1 MLDRKILL
9 GTTMI
14 AGVAALVAAV
24 PSVSFAQTTP
34 PAATAADDDDD
45 DGTEVEALVVT
56 GSRIKRTEFTS
67 SAPIQVITAESST
80 LEGLVDTTEILQQ
93 SSLASGSFQ
102 VNNQLTGFVTTG
114 GPGANTVSLRGLGA
128 TRTLVLLNGRRVG
141 PAGTRGTVGPVDLNV
156 IPQGIVERFEI
167 LKDGASSIYG
177 SDAVAGVI
185 NIITKSNFDGIE
197 ASAYANQSFDGGGES
212 YRINASWGKT
222 FDRGF
227 INASVDWYKQEVL
240 RRGDREDT
248 SCAKDLFNYPGG
260 GGADYANTDPSQGA
274 DDTFKCYN
282 MVQRT
287 ITTAAFGRLI
297 YPDAGVTYPTVAQ
310 GNSGGYYLNTIGTTS
325 PSGGTRPTYLQGGN
339 LPVPF
344 GLVRQARS
352 GFPATFP
359 YAHFD
364 NADWQRASILSPV
377 ERTSLFVTGG
387 FDITPTTELYGE
399 LLMNRRESVQY
410 GVRQLFPAFSNANPN
425 VPAGWNVGLQQT
437 LASATATYQ
446 PIIPLP
452 SNRDQTVDY
461 WRGVVGLRGDF
472 GALLE
477 GWDWDI
483 FYQYSKSSAKYGADI
498 IYNDAVVA
506 TTGALACNPAALVA
520 VSGRDCAT
528 MPGGI
533 PWLSER
539 ILNGQFND
547 AERAFL
553 FKHEYGQTD
562 YTQSTVEGSVSGDL
576 FSLPAGPVGAAF
588 GFSWRRDEIDD
599 KPGQNERGCLS
610 STPASVLCGGGNL
623 WGSTSAGRTAGS
635 DTVQE
640 FFGELEVP
648 VIKGLP
654 GIESLDLQIS
664 GRYTDYA
671 SYGSDSTHKYGLNWQ
686 ITPSWR
692 IRATDGTSFRAP
704 ALYELYL
711 ANQTGFLGQTS
722 VDPCI
727 LYETS
732 ANPYIPIN
740 CAAAGVPLNYTGA
753 GTSSATIIT
762 GGGAG
767 VLKAETS
774 NAKTLGVIWTPEFLD
789 VSVAVDYF
797 EIQLNNEIRQFG
809 AANIAFQC
817 YSSPNPATS
826 PYCTL
831 LNGGVA
837 PYRNTPLTP
846 GPNSGPNAIQT
857 IQNSYVNVAEQ
868 INRGMDLTI
877 RYRHEFDFGR
887 LTVDGQF
894 TWQFQDDVQLLG
906 SSAIEDYNG
915 STFLYDGPDFS
926 GQINTRFDRGDWTFN
941 WSIDMLGKGSD
952 TEVFK
957 GDTFRS
963 ATYLTQCR
971 RTTDNVTGLC
981 TALLGSGPLSITDG
995 TSIYNA
1001 GTSLSPFVY
1010 YKQYTEFYVTHDLSV
1025 RRKFNDWTFSAGV
1038 QNVFDERPPSQS
1050 AGQFRVGTAALNGY
1064 DVIGRRAFF
1073 LVSKKW

>member
-14 AGVAALVAAV
+14 AGVAALAVAM
-24 PSVSFAQTTP
+24 PSASFAQTTP
-34 PAATAADDDDD
+34 APASTTTTAADDDDD
-45 DGTEVEALVVT
+45 TEVEALVVT

-197 ASAYANQSFDGGGES
+197 ASASANQSFDGGGES

-222 FDRGF
+222 FDRGY
-227 INASVDWYKQEVL
+227 INASIDWYKQEVL
-240 RRGDREDT
+240 HRGDRDDT
-248 SCAKDLFNYPGG
+248 SCAKDMVKTAANGTFW
-260 GGADYANTDPSQGA
+260 DYANTDPSQA
-274 DDTFKCYN
+274 ASDTFKCYN
-282 MVQRT
+282 QVQRT
-287 ITTAAFGRLI
+287 FTTTNFGRLI
-297 YPDAGVTYPTVAQ
+297 YVDPGVAYPTALQ
-310 GNSGGYYLNTIGTTS
+310 GNSGGTNNALGLFGS
-325 PSGGTRPTYLQGGN
+325 RPI
-339 LPVPF
+339 PIA
-344 GLVRQARS
+344 GLARQARS
-352 GFPATFP
+352 GYPLTYP
-359 YAHFD
+359 YGHFD
-364 NADWQRASILSPV
+364 SGPWQRASILSPV
-377 ERTSLFVTGG
+377 ERTSFFATAG
-387 FDITPTTELYGE
+387 FDITPNTELYGE
-399 LLMNRRESVQY
+399 LLMNRRESIQY
-410 GVRQLFPAFSNANPN
+410 GARQLFPAVNVANVN
-425 VPAGWNVGLQQT
+425 VPAGWAALLQQT
-437 LASATATYQ
+437 ASWQ

-452 SNRDQTVDY
+452 SDRDQTVDY

-472 GALLE
+472 GAMLE

-483 FYQYSKSSAKYGADI
+483 FYQYSDSSAKYGTDI
-498 IYNDAVVA
+498 IYNDAVLA
-506 TTGALACNPAALVA
+506 TTGAAACNGAALLA
-520 VSGRDCAT
+520 VSGRSCTNLAA
-528 MPGGI
+528 GI
-533 PWLSER
+533 PWLDSR
-539 ILNGQFND
+539 ILNGNFNA
-547 AERAFL
+547 AERDFL
-553 FKHEYGQTD
+553 FTHEYGQTD
-562 YTQSTVEGSVSGDL
+562 YTQETVEGSVSGDL

-588 GFSWRRDEIDD
+588 GFSWRHDEIDD
-599 KPGQNERGCLS
+599 KPGQNERGCASNL
-610 STPASVLCGGGNL
+610 PASTLCGGGNL
-623 WGSTSAGRTAGS
+623 WGSTSAGRTAGG
-635 DTVQE
+635 DTVKE
-640 FFGELEVP
+640 LFGELEVP
-648 VIKGLP
+648 LIKGLP
-654 GIESLDLQIS
+654 GIESLDLQVS
-664 GRYTDYA
+664 GRYTDYD
-671 SYGSDSTHKYGLNWQ
+671 SYGSDSTHKLGLNWQ

-711 ANQTGFLGQTS
+711 ANQTGFLGQAS
-722 VDPCI
+722 IDPCI
-727 LYETS
+727 LWETS
-732 ANPYIPIN
+732 SNPLIQAN
-740 CAAAGVPLNYTGA
+740 CAAAGVPLNYNAA

-774 NAKTLGVIWTPEFLD
+774 EAKTVGLIWTPEFIDL
-789 VSVAVDYF
+789 SVAIDYF

-817 YSSPNPATS
+817 YSAANPATS
-826 PYCTL
+826 AYCTL
-831 LNGGVA
+831 LQ
-837 PYRNTPLTP
+837 RNTPATP
-846 GPNSGPNAIQT
+846 LPNSGPNAIQFVE
-857 IQNSYVNVAEQ
+857 NSYVNVAEQ

-877 RYRHEFDFGR
+877 RYQHEFDFGR

-906 SSAIEDYNG
+906 ASATEDYNG
-915 STFLYDGPDFS
+915 STFNFDGPDFT
-926 GQINTRFDRGDWTFN
+926 GQINTRFDHGDWTFN

-952 TEVFK
+952 TENFNT
-957 GDTFRS
+957 DLFRS

-971 RTTDNVTGLC
+971 RTTDNVVGLC
-981 TALLGSGPLSITDG
+981 TALLGTGPLAT
-995 TSIYNA
+995 TTTA
-1001 GTSLSPFVY
+1001 GVSLSPFAY
-1010 YKQYTEFYVTHDLSV
+1010 FKQYVEFYATHDLSV
-1025 RRKFNDWTFSAGV
+1025 RRKYNDWTFSAGV

-1050 AGQFRVGTAALNGY
+1050 PGQFRVGTAALNAY

-1073 LVSKKW
+1073 LISKKW